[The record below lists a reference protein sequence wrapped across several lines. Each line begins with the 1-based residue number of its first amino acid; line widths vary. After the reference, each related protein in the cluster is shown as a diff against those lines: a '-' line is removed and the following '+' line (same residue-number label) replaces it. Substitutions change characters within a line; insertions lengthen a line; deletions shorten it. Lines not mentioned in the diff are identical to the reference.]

1 MHDHSLCN
9 ELQNIADKLRNRP
22 KCRKSWHLAVAIY
35 SKFGHLVRMIIWSFF
50 GNQLSATDIVIAIAL
65 AAWLMREAW
74 GALERAFDCRDVVNP
89 NKA

>member
-1 MHDHSLCN
+1 M
-9 ELQNIADKLRNRP
+9 
-22 KCRKSWHLAVAIY
+22 
-35 SKFGHLVRMIIWSFF
+35 RMIIWSFF